1 MKGMLRRAVA
11 SLPRPARAAESETG
25 LLERILSSSQP
36 PPRHVAIIMDG
47 NGRWAERRGLPR
59 SVGHRSGVAAVKRVV
74 MAADEAKIEA
84 LTLFAFSVENW
95 GRPKREISAIMRL
108 LYETTKREL
117 RELADNNVRVITT
130 GDVDALPTTRR
141 EAVLESIERTRHN
154 TGLVLNLALNY
165 SGRAE
170 ILGAVRQ
177 IAGKVQDG
185 SLRLED
191 IDEAVFTRHLQTNG
205 LPDPDLLI
213 RTSGEWRLSNFLLW
227 QTSYTELY
235 ITDTL
240 WPDFSRADLFEAVLE
255 YQSRE
260 RRFGRVVKSRP
271 S

>member
-1 MKGMLRRAVA
+1 MSAGKTIATVKGA
-11 SLPRPARAAESETG
+11 TKDG
-25 LLERILSSSQP
+25 DLLGRILAGPP

-59 SVGHRSGVAAVKRVV
+59 TAGHRAGVAAVKRVV
-74 MAADEAKIEA
+74 TAAAEVHIEA
-84 LTLFAFSVENW
+84 LTLFTFSVDNW

-108 LYETTKREL
+108 LYETTKNEL
-117 RELADNNVRVITT
+117 REMADKNVRLIAT
-130 GDVDALPTTRR
+130 GDIDGLSLTRR
-141 EAVLESIERTRHN
+141 RALKEAIQKTRNN
-154 TGLVLNLALNY
+154 TGIVLNLALNY

-170 ILGAVRQ
+170 ILNAVRH
-177 IAGKVQDG
+177 IAAAVSAHKLNVD
-185 SLRLED
+185 D
-191 IDEAVFTRHLQTNG
+191 IDESTFVAHLQTNG

-213 RTSGEWRLSNFLLW
+213 RTSGERRLSNFLLW

-240 WPDFSRADLFEAVLE
+240 WPDFGEEDFFRAVLD

-260 RRFGRVVKSRP
+260 RRFGRVSPSR